1 MMKEKNKVV
10 GQKKFDLQDRF
21 IDYTIIF
28 WLLSPAICRRKDEM
42 LDIFSTPSN
51 SPYARGE
58 LISFCCRQF
67 PSLLIGGRVRD
78 GGYNNSNKPF
88 SHRMPSLETNTQG
101 ISNPCEI
108 KKRFHGTGD
117 EGKKYD

>member
-1 MMKEKNKVV
+1 MIGKDKSMENNNKE
-10 GQKKFDLQDRF
+10 FDLQDRF
-21 IDYTIIF
+21 IAYTIIF
-28 WLLSPAICRRKDEM
+28 WLLSPAVCRKKDEM
-42 LDIFSTPSN
+42 LDIFSTPYN

-58 LISFCCRQF
+58 LISFCSRQF

-78 GGYNNSNKPF
+78 GGHNNSNKPF

-108 KKRFHGTGD
+108 KKKISQDR
-117 EGKKYD
+117 

>member
-1 MMKEKNKVV
+1 MKENNKVV

-21 IDYTIIF
+21 IAYMIII
-28 WLLSPAICRRKDEM
+28 WLLSPAICRKKDKM

-58 LISFCCRQF
+58 LISFCCRKF

-78 GGYNNSNKPF
+78 GGHNNSN
-88 SHRMPSLETNTQG
+88 
-101 ISNPCEI
+101 
-108 KKRFHGTGD
+108 D
-117 EGKKYD
+117 EGKKAKPRNARKEKNIFEEENIQCPTKNTQV